1 MNKLIIASAAAA
13 LMLGVSAPAFAQ
25 ATPADCD
32 NLFQRADVNKDG
44 SLQADEAKVFLDAMN
59 KAQVKP
65 QDASMIKKDEF
76 LAACQK
82 NAFVDIKP
90 ETIGAASTT
99 GAATTDQSAS
109 TTTTTE
115 QPATTTTDQ
124 TQTGTAATTE
134 QPATTDQSAS
144 TTTTTEQ
151 PATTTTTEQPATTTT
166 DQTQT
171 GTAATTD
178 QSASTTTTTEQPA
191 TTDQSQTTTTTAE
204 TQPATT
210 DQSTTQTTEQAL
222 AAPQGF
228 LASNV
233 IGATVYSQ
241 DDQSIGD
248 INDIILSPE
257 GQPSQVIVGVGGF
270 LGMGEKD
277 VVLDMSKLKMAAMEN
292 GSLKIIVQTT
302 PEELKSMPA
311 FKKQ

>member
-44 SLQADEAKVFLDAMN
+44 SLQADEAKVFIDAMT
-59 KAQVKP
+59 KAQVQP

-90 ETIGAASTT
+90 ETIGTASTT

-124 TQTGTAATTE
+124 TQTGTAATT
-134 QPATTDQSAS
+134 DQTQTGTA
-144 TTTTTEQ
+144 
-151 PATTTTTEQPATTTT
+151 ATT

-191 TTDQSQTTTTTAE
+191 TTDQTQTTTTTAE
-204 TQPATT
+204 TQPTTT
-210 DQSTTQTTEQAL
+210 DQSATQTTEQAL
-222 AAPQGF
+222 AAPEGF

-248 INDIILSPE
+248 INDIILSPQ
-257 GQPSQVIVGVGGF
+257 GQPSQVVVGVGGF

-277 VVLDMSKLKMAAMEN
+277 VVLDMSKLQMAATSD
-292 GSLKIIVQTT
+292 GDLKIVVQTT
-302 PEELKSMPA
+302 PDELKNMPA
-311 FKKQ
+311 FTKKQ

>member
-44 SLQADEAKVFLDAMN
+44 SLQADEAKVFIDAMN
-59 KAQVKP
+59 NAQVKP

-99 GAATTDQSAS
+99 GA
-109 TTTTTE
+109 
-115 QPATTTTDQ
+115 
-124 TQTGTAATTE
+124 
-134 QPATTDQSAS
+134 ATTDQSAS

-277 VVLDMSKLKMAAMEN
+277 VVLDMSKLKMAATDDGN
-292 GSLKIIVQTT
+292 LKIIVQTT
-302 PEELKSMPA
+302 PEELKNMPA
-311 FKKQ
+311 FTKKQ

>member
-44 SLQADEAKVFLDAMN
+44 SLQADEAKLFVDAMN
-59 KAQVKP
+59 KAQLKP
-65 QDASMIKKDEF
+65 QDASMVKKDEF

-90 ETIGAASTT
+90 ETVGTAAATQP
-99 GAATTDQSAS
+99 ATTDQSQTS
-109 TTTTTE
+109 TATKTEQPATATTEQTQTGAATTE
-115 QPATTTTDQ
+115 QPATTTTEQ
-124 TQTGTAATTE
+124 TQTGTA
-134 QPATTDQSAS
+134 
-144 TTTTTEQ
+144 TTEQ
-151 PATTTTTEQPATTTT
+151 PATTTTEQ
-166 DQTQT
+166 
-171 GTAATTD
+171 TAATT
-178 QSASTTTTTEQPA
+178 TE
-191 TTDQSQTTTTTAE
+191 QTTTA
-204 TQPATT
+204 QP
-210 DQSTTQTTEQAL
+210 TEQAL
-222 AAPQGF
+222 AAPEGF
-228 LASNV
+228 LVSNV

-277 VVLDMSKLKMAAMEN
+277 VVLDMSKLKIAATES
-292 GSLKIIVQTT
+292 GKVKIIVQTS
-302 PEELKSMPA
+302 PEELKNMPA
-311 FKKQ
+311 FTKKQ

>member
-44 SLQADEAKVFLDAMN
+44 SLQADEAKVFIDAMN

-115 QPATTTTDQ
+115 QPATT
-124 TQTGTAATTE
+124 
-134 QPATTDQSAS
+134 
-144 TTTTTEQ
+144 
-151 PATTTTTEQPATTTT
+151 
-166 DQTQT
+166 
-171 GTAATTD
+171 
-178 QSASTTTTTEQPA
+178 
-191 TTDQSQTTTTTAE
+191 DQSQTTTTTAE

-210 DQSTTQTTEQAL
+210 DQSSTQTTEQAL
-222 AAPQGF
+222 AAPEGF

-277 VVLDMSKLKMAAMEN
+277 VVLDMSKLKIAATDN

-302 PEELKSMPA
+302 PEDLKNMPA
-311 FKKQ
+311 FTKKQ

>member
-44 SLQADEAKVFLDAMN
+44 SLQADEAKVFIDAMN

-76 LAACQK
+76 VAACQK

-115 QPATTTTDQ
+115 QPAATTTDQ
-124 TQTGTAATTE
+124 TQTGTAATT
-134 QPATTDQSAS
+134 DQS
-144 TTTTTEQ
+144 
-151 PATTTTTEQPATTTT
+151 
-166 DQTQT
+166 QT

-191 TTDQSQTTTTTAE
+191 TTDQSA
-204 TQPATT
+204 
-210 DQSTTQTTEQAL
+210 TQTTEQAL
-222 AAPQGF
+222 AAPAGF

-248 INDIILSPE
+248 INDIILSPQ
-257 GQPSQVIVGVGGF
+257 GQPSQVVVGVGGF

-277 VVLDMSKLKMAAMEN
+277 VVLDMSKLQMAATSDGN
-292 GSLKIIVQTT
+292 LKIVVQTT
-302 PEELKSMPA
+302 QDELKNMPA
-311 FKKQ
+311 FTKQQQ

>member
-1 MNKLIIASAAAA
+1 MNKLIIASAATA

-44 SLQADEAKVFLDAMN
+44 SLQADEAKLFVDAMN
-59 KAQVKP
+59 KAQIKP

-82 NAFVDIKP
+82 NAFADIKP

-109 TTTTTE
+109 TTTTT
-115 QPATTTTDQ
+115 Q
-124 TQTGTAATTE
+124 
-134 QPATTDQSAS
+134 
-144 TTTTTEQ
+144 
-151 PATTTTTEQPATTTT
+151 QPATTTT

-178 QSASTTTTTEQPA
+178 QSQTGTAATTDQSASTATTAEQPA
-191 TTDQSQTTTTTAE
+191 TTDQSQTTTTTTAE

-210 DQSTTQTTEQAL
+210 DQSSTQPTEQAL
-222 AAPQGF
+222 AAPEGF

-270 LGMGEKD
+270 LGLGEKD
-277 VVLDMSKLKMAAMEN
+277 VVLDMSKLKIAATDS
-292 GSLKIIVQTT
+292 GKVKIIVQTS
-302 PEELKSMPA
+302 PEELKNMPA
-311 FKKQ
+311 FTKKQ

>member
-13 LMLGVSAPAFAQ
+13 LLLGVSAPAFAQ

-44 SLQADEAKVFLDAMN
+44 SLQADEAKVFIDAMN

-90 ETIGAASTT
+90 ETIGTASATQP
-99 GAATTDQSAS
+99 ATT
-109 TTTTTE
+109 TTATTE
-115 QPATTTTDQ
+115 QPATTTQTTDQ
-124 TQTGTAATTE
+124 TQTGTAATT
-134 QPATTDQSAS
+134 DQTQTGTA
-144 TTTTTEQ
+144 
-151 PATTTTTEQPATTTT
+151 ATT

-178 QSASTTTTTEQPA
+178 QSQT
-191 TTDQSQTTTTTAE
+191 TTTTTAE
-204 TQPATT
+204 NQPTT
-210 DQSTTQTTEQAL
+210 NQQSTTQTTEQAL
-222 AAPQGF
+222 AAPEGF
-228 LASNV
+228 LASNI
-233 IGATVYSQ
+233 IGSTVYSQ

-270 LGMGEKD
+270 LGLGEKD
-277 VVLDMSKLKMAAMEN
+277 VILDMSKLKIAATES
-292 GSLKIIVQTT
+292 GKVKIVVQTT
-302 PEELKSMPA
+302 PEELKNMPA
-311 FKKQ
+311 FTKKQ

>member
-44 SLQADEAKVFLDAMN
+44 SLQADEAKVFIEAMN

-90 ETIGAASTT
+90 ETIGTASATQP
-99 GAATTDQSAS
+99 ATT
-109 TTTTTE
+109 TTATTE
-115 QPATTTTDQ
+115 QPATTTQ
-124 TQTGTAATTE
+124 
-134 QPATTDQSAS
+134 
-144 TTTTTEQ
+144 
-151 PATTTTTEQPATTTT
+151 TT

-178 QSASTTTTTEQPA
+178 QTQTGTAA
-191 TTDQSQTTTTTAE
+191 TTDQTQTGTAATTDQTQTGTAATTDQTQTTTTAE
-204 TQPATT
+204 NQPTT
-210 DQSTTQTTEQAL
+210 DQQSTTQPTEQAL
-222 AAPQGF
+222 AAPEGF
-228 LASNV
+228 LASNI
-233 IGATVYSQ
+233 IGSTVYSQ

-248 INDIILSPE
+248 INDIILSPQ

-277 VVLDMSKLKMAAMEN
+277 VVLDMSKLKIAATDS
-292 GSLKIIVQTT
+292 GKVKIIVQTT
-302 PEELKSMPA
+302 PEELKNMPA
-311 FKKQ
+311 FSKKQ

>member
-44 SLQADEAKVFLDAMN
+44 SLQADEAKVFIDAMN

-115 QPATTTTDQ
+115 QPATT
-124 TQTGTAATTE
+124 
-134 QPATTDQSAS
+134 DQSAS

-151 PATTTTTEQPATTTT
+151 PATT
-166 DQTQT
+166 
-171 GTAATTD
+171 
-178 QSASTTTTTEQPA
+178 

-222 AAPQGF
+222 AAPEGF

-277 VVLDMSKLKMAAMEN
+277 VVLDMSKLKMAATDD

-302 PEELKSMPA
+302 PEELKNMPA
-311 FKKQ
+311 FTKKQ